1 MKIVIYDDKLL
12 YRKESINGG
21 YAKMLGQS
29 VEVVTRDNEE
39 KSNFPRDEKE
49 IIGKAPDILVVN
61 IGINEVWRGYWKNDY
76 IRPEEFEKT
85 LIKTFKKIKSAI
97 PFVKIIFV
105 EPTISFAEDK
115 KHWKRD
121 LEGII
126 VAVRRAAIEV
136 ADDLVAFD
144 GILAKAVFD
153 AKDKAKYTV
162 NGIALTACGEKLLAE
177 KIADTIKE
185 IENK

>member
-1 MKIVIYDDKLL
+1 MEIVIYDDKLL

-39 KSNFPRDEKE
+39 ESNFSRDEKE
-49 IIGKAPDILVVN
+49 IISKNPDILVVN

-85 LIKTFKKIKSAI
+85 LVKTFKKIKSSV
-97 PFVKIIFV
+97 PGVKIIFV

>member
-1 MKIVIYDDKLL
+1 M
-12 YRKESINGG
+12 
-21 YAKMLGQS
+21 
-29 VEVVTRDNEE
+29 
-39 KSNFPRDEKE
+39 
-49 IIGKAPDILVVN
+49 
-61 IGINEVWRGYWKNDY
+61 
-76 IRPEEFEKT
+76 
-85 LIKTFKKIKSAI
+85 
-97 PFVKIIFV
+97 KIIFV

-136 ADDLVAFD
+136 ADNIVPFD
-144 GILAKAVFD
+144 GILAKAVFN